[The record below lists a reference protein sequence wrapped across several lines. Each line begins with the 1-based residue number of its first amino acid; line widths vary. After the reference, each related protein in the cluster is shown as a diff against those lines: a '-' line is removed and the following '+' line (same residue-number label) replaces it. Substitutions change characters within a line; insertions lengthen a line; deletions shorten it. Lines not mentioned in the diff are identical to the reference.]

1 MHPRSLCF
9 GVNPNWCAQNSV
21 INSLWGKVWSVKTWS
36 PFATRCKR
44 KMSNGR
50 SEPRQLLQ
58 TISTY
63 FSFGLSFSPCQ
74 VPTVSWCLK
83 KASFSGEA
91 QVDDHQSSYGALPR
105 GLCSQVLDQNGLSG
119 SKWCTTFHVLV
130 QASRVVF
137 HPDKADVDS
146 NGIVSRQ
153 EFERLSSTSSL
164 KTQNMADHDRSK
176 IAYYAT
182 NGVLFRG
189 ESGNLDLH

>member
-1 MHPRSLCF
+1 
-9 GVNPNWCAQNSV
+9 
-21 INSLWGKVWSVKTWS
+21 
-36 PFATRCKR
+36 
-44 KMSNGR
+44 MSNGR

-58 TISTY
+58 PISTY
-63 FSFGLSFSPCQ
+63 FSFGFSFSPCQ

-105 GLCSQVLDQNGLSG
+105 GLCSQVLDQNELSG

-137 HPDKADVDS
+137 HPDKADVDG

-153 EFERLSSTSSL
+153 EFERLSSTSLL

-176 IAYYAT
+176 ISYAT
-182 NGVLFRG
+182 NGVLCLAGGNREILTYTSFRRRRSSINPG
-189 ESGNLDLH
+189 MLKSPELVKKITKNTRMKACIFGQKER